1 MNTFTERL
9 IDALKRLLTSAKVI
23 TALAGML
30 AAFAAKHNIV
40 LAPEDVTTII
50 TIFGVLIGA
59 QGLNDFGKGQAQIKA
74 DNPPPPD
81 TVQSQVVNVGKDET
95 GQRRTP

>member
-1 MNTFTERL
+1 MNTFIERL

-59 QGLNDFGKGQAQIKA
+59 QGITDFGKSAAVIKSVQPS
-74 DNPPPPD
+74 DNVQQ
-81 TVQSQVVNVGKDET
+81 TVNIGTDEK
-95 GQRRTP
+95 PK